1 MKCANCGTEFQDGKL
16 FCPVCGE
23 EVQWVPEYNT
33 VETIIRQRE
42 LQEKALKEK
51 KKKEEQLQ
59 REKQRQEMARK
70 KKKRKKIL
78 FSCFVGAAAA
88 FCAIA
93 WFAIYQTQ
101 YNSFDIQMAQAE
113 SEFSNKDYKHAMK
126 YLERALELQ
135 PNNAEANILQAKI
148 YLVNGE
154 EEKALATLLAAIETS
169 PDSVSAYGELL
180 RLYEK
185 QENYP
190 AIKEL
195 MDSCIYSNIKERYA
209 PYICSLPVVSLDG
222 GVYEKKQTIHFTA
235 MENGT
240 RIYYTLDGTIPDE
253 NSTLY
258 NENLGISLDK
268 EGDYILKYIA
278 YNAKGIPSD
287 IGTESYTIAFK
298 EPNAP
303 RITPASGQYEYAR
316 TIQVFVPS
324 ECTAYYAF
332 DETVTTNSTKYTG
345 PVQMPSGEHI
355 FSAVLVDENG
365 KVSSPASATYVLY
378 E

>member
-1 MKCANCGTEFQDGKL
+1 MSKGVYIRADYISLLTNIEQLENKVIARKRDELLERTDAANRKY
-16 FCPVCGE
+16 P
-23 EVQWVPEYNT
+23 
-33 VETIIRQRE
+33 
-42 LQEKALKEK
+42 KANNRSYRKAQKDL

-190 AIKEL
+190 AIKGL
-195 MDSCIYSNIKERYA
+195 MDSCIYSNIKEFGHKEER
-209 PYICSLPVVSLDG
+209 
-222 GVYEKKQTIHFTA
+222 KKLREERRKKLF
-235 MENGT
+235 
-240 RIYYTLDGTIPDE
+240 
-253 NSTLY
+253 
-258 NENLGISLDK
+258 
-268 EGDYILKYIA
+268 
-278 YNAKGIPSD
+278 
-287 IGTESYTIAFK
+287 
-298 EPNAP
+298 
-303 RITPASGQYEYAR
+303 
-316 TIQVFVPS
+316 
-324 ECTAYYAF
+324 
-332 DETVTTNSTKYTG
+332 
-345 PVQMPSGEHI
+345 
-355 FSAVLVDENG
+355 G
-365 KVSSPASATYVLY
+365 K
-378 E
+378 